1 MFRNHAIGIF
11 GLSVTA
17 MVAAIT
23 GDFIA
28 PSLYDIFGV
37 SNWTLAIIMTW
48 IVMIGFA
55 AILSALVIVRTDTQ
69 KVLQELV
76 RDYEHL
82 QEKDTEIASLIH
94 EFGKGLIDEMT
105 LDVAMDKILANL
117 LCQSYS
123 WLVRYKIDK
132 VFGEMKYRIG
142 NKMKY
147 KTIADVM
154 RPYVGLQNTIRRRIE
169 MTQ

>member
-1 MFRNHAIGIF
+1 
-11 GLSVTA
+11 
-17 MVAAIT
+17 
-23 GDFIA
+23 
-28 PSLYDIFGV
+28 
-37 SNWTLAIIMTW
+37 
-48 IVMIGFA
+48 
-55 AILSALVIVRTDTQ
+55 
-69 KVLQELV
+69 
-76 RDYEHL
+76 
-82 QEKDTEIASLIH
+82 
-94 EFGKGLIDEMT
+94 
-105 LDVAMDKILANL
+105 MDKILANL